1 MSEES
6 EDFFGALAAEDEPE
20 DAAIASQFP
29 FAKVMDPRDPDGT
42 RMRVIVK
49 TKDDF
54 EDTRKL
60 ILSSAQKYFNPYTQ
74 NRDLRSKT
82 KSKFAGSSKVK
93 ALLSQN
99 DAWQQKQ
106 TRRMLDE
113 GNPKIQ
119 ERYQTQER
127 LFMANA
133 TKSRGLQQT
142 AEAKVFQQ
150 MEEEKA
156 ATYKKW
162 ILPDL

>member
-1 MSEES
+1 
-6 EDFFGALAAEDEPE
+6 
-20 DAAIASQFP
+20 
-29 FAKVMDPRDPDGT
+29 MDPRDPDGT
-42 RMRVIVK
+42 RMRVVVK

-60 ILSSAQKYFNPYTQ
+60 ILSSAQPKHFNPYAQ

-82 KSKFAGSSKVK
+82 KAKFAANSKVQ

-99 DAWQQKQ
+99 DAWQQQQ
-106 TRRMLDE
+106 TQRILDE
-113 GNPKIQ
+113 GNPKVQ
-119 ERYQTQER
+119 ERFRTQER

-133 TKSRGLQQT
+133 TKSRGLQQA

-150 MEEEKA
+150 MEEDRV